1 MAGRDVFRG
10 HRITRWPVVLV
21 AIASAAISSIASRS
35 TAGVVIPSG
44 CTSIQNVPVQYSIE
58 YGAAI
63 QGLFDNFSSISSAGC
78 TDCHFAIADGPAGNL
93 DLTPGFSWGD
103 LVNVASSDDPTL
115 TYVVP
120 NHPEQSLLFAKVN
133 CDNPGLDA
141 RMPLDNYGGGLSVEQ
156 QALIYDWIAAG
167 APITTTDGIFRN
179 SFDIRGFDQ

>member
-1 MAGRDVFRG
+1 MAATEVFRG

-63 QGLFDNFSSISSAGC
+63 QGIFDNFNGMGSGC
-78 TDCHFAIADGPAGNL
+78 VDCHFAVADGGAGNL
-93 DLTPGFSWGD
+93 DLRAGFSWGD
-103 LVNVASSDDPTL
+103 LVEVSSDEDASL
-115 TYVVP
+115 IYVVP
-120 NHPEQSLLFAKVN
+120 NHPEQSLLFQKIN
-133 CDNPGLDA
+133 CDTPSSLA
-141 RMPLDNYGGGLSVEQ
+141 RMPLDNYGGGLSIEQ

-179 SFDIRGFDQ
+179 NFDIRGFDQ